1 MPGNSYFMSLVR
13 DLSKMKEKLY
23 EATPPKIESV
33 ILSPTTK
40 EKIRKNKSE
49 TDFVKLQ
56 MPWIL

>member
-23 EATPPKIESV
+23 EATPAKIDSE

>member
-23 EATPPKIESV
+23 EETPPKIESV